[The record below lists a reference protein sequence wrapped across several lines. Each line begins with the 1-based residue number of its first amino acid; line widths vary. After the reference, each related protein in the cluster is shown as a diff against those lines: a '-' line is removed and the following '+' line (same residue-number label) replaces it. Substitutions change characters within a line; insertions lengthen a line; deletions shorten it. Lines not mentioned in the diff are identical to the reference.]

1 MSSGKK
7 SYAHSDYRWERIHWK
22 TVGSAAKREEHSVAV
37 FHRGKGKEALPAEVE
52 EIIGDRRELGNYRGA
67 IREFAPEVVIDLI
80 LSSGKQAEK
89 LIETVR
95 GIGFREGNHR
105 LKSGLPRIV
114 AISSMDVYRACGV
127 LHGSEPGPL
136 EPLPL
141 TEESPL
147 RKTTQTYPVER
158 LQQLQNVFGWIDD
171 SYDKV
176 AVERAIMSASDVAEC
191 QSEAEAGR
199 YATHPHPP
207 LPKGETKSSRFGNG
221 GISAT
226 ILRLPMVYGPGDH
239 LRRIFPIVKRI
250 EDRRPAILYSEA
262 VAAWRSPRGYVE
274 NVAAAIALAAT
285 SSQAAGR
292 IYNVAEQES
301 FSELEWAQK
310 IADRMDWQG
319 RFVILPRERT
329 PENLLTPGNFAQHW
343 VTSSERIRRELGYE
357 ELVKT
362 DEAIRRTIEWERQT
376 PPPENGLS
384 TLDYA
389 AEDSALAKL
398 PLSSEMPCAR
408 DLTEGPD
415 E

>member
-1 MSSGKK
+1 MRILIIGGNGFIGKPLV
-7 SYAHSDYRWERIHWK
+7 RQLNEQ
-22 TVGSAAKREEHSVAV
+22 EHSVAV

-147 RKTTQTYPVER
+147 RKTTQTYPMER

-176 AVERAIMSASDVAEC
+176 AVERAIGSASDVAEC

-199 YATHPHPP
+199 YR
-207 LPKGETKSSRFGNG
+207 SRFGNG

-343 VTSSERIRRELGYE
+343 VASSERIRRELGYE

-362 DEAIRRTIEWERQT
+362 DEAIRRTIEWERRISPLET
-376 PPPENGLS
+376 SLS

-398 PLSSEMPCAR
+398 RLSSEMPCAK
-408 DLTEGPD
+408 DLTED

>member
-1 MSSGKK
+1 MRILIIGGNGFIGKPLV
-7 SYAHSDYRWERIHWK
+7 RQLNEQ
-22 TVGSAAKREEHSVAV
+22 EHSVAV

-147 RKTTQTYPVER
+147 RKTTQTYPMER

-176 AVERAIMSASDVAEC
+176 AVERAIGSASDVAEC

-199 YATHPHPP
+199 YR
-207 LPKGETKSSRFGNG
+207 SRFGKG

-239 LRRIFPIVKRI
+239 LRRLFPIVKRI

-292 IYNVAEQES
+292 IYNVAEQKS

-343 VTSSERIRRELGYE
+343 VASSERIRRELGYE

-362 DEAIRRTIEWERQT
+362 DEAIRRTIEWERRISPLET
-376 PPPENGLS
+376 SLS

-398 PLSSEMPCAR
+398 RLSSEMPCAK
-408 DLTEGPD
+408 DLTED

>member
-1 MSSGKK
+1 MRILVIGGNGFIGKPLV
-7 SYAHSDYRWERIHWK
+7 RQLNEQ
-22 TVGSAAKREEHSVAV
+22 EHSVAV

-147 RKTTQTYPVER
+147 RKTTQTYPMER

-176 AVERAIMSASDVAEC
+176 AVERAIGSASDVAEC

-199 YATHPHPP
+199 YR
-207 LPKGETKSSRFGNG
+207 SRFGNG

-343 VTSSERIRRELGYE
+343 VASSERIRRELGSE

-362 DEAIRRTIEWERQT
+362 DEAIRRTIEWERRISPLET
-376 PPPENGLS
+376 SLS

-398 PLSSEMPCAR
+398 ALSSEMPRAN
-408 DLTEGPD
+408 DLTEGAD
-415 E
+415 Q

>member
-1 MSSGKK
+1 MRILIIGGNGFIGKPLV
-7 SYAHSDYRWERIHWK
+7 RQLNEQ
-22 TVGSAAKREEHSVAV
+22 EHCVAV
-37 FHRGKGKEALPAEVE
+37 FHRGKGKEALPTEVE

-80 LSSGKQAEK
+80 LSSGNQAEE

-95 GIGFREGNHR
+95 GVGSTAGNHR
-105 LKSGLPRIV
+105 LKSVLPRIV

-127 LHGSEPGPL
+127 FHGSEPGPL

-158 LQQLQNVFGWIDD
+158 LQQLQSVFGWIDEA
-171 SYDKV
+171 YDKV
-176 AVERAIMSASDVAEC
+176 AVERAIVSASDVFEF

-199 YATHPHPP
+199 YC
-207 LPKGETKSSRFGNG
+207 SRFCNG
-221 GISAT
+221 GMSAT
-226 ILRLPMVYGPGDH
+226 ILRLPMVYGPSDH
-239 LRRIFPIVKRI
+239 LRRFFPIVKRI
-250 EDRRPAILYSEA
+250 DDGRPAILFTED

-274 NVAAAIALAAT
+274 NVAAAVALAAT
-285 SSQAAGR
+285 SPQAAGR

-301 FSELEWAQK
+301 FSELEWAK
-310 IADRMDWQG
+310 KVADRMGWQG
-319 RFVILPRERT
+319 RFVVLPRERI

-343 VTSSERIRRELGYE
+343 VASSDRIRRELGYE
-357 ELVKT
+357 EIVKT
-362 DEAIRRTIEWERQT
+362 NEAIRRTIEWERRT
-376 PPPENGLS
+376 PPLETGLS

-398 PLSSEMPCAR
+398 PLSSEMPWAK
-408 DLTEGPD
+408 DLT
-415 E
+415 

>member
-1 MSSGKK
+1 MRILIIGGNGFIGKPLV
-7 SYAHSDYRWERIHWK
+7 RQLNEQ
-22 TVGSAAKREEHSVAV
+22 EHCVAV

-147 RKTTQTYPVER
+147 RKTTQTYPMER

-176 AVERAIMSASDVAEC
+176 AVERAIGSASDVAEC

-207 LPKGETKSSRFGNG
+207 LPKGEAKSSRFGNG

-292 IYNVAEQES
+292 IYNVAEQKS

-343 VTSSERIRRELGYE
+343 VASSERIRRELGYE

-362 DEAIRRTIEWERQT
+362 DEAIRRTIEWERRVSPLET
-376 PPPENGLS
+376 SLS

-398 PLSSEMPCAR
+398 RLSSEMPCAI
-408 DLTEGPD
+408 DLTED

>member
-1 MSSGKK
+1 MRILIIGGNGFIGKPLV
-7 SYAHSDYRWERIHWK
+7 RQLNEQ
-22 TVGSAAKREEHSVAV
+22 EHSVAV

-147 RKTTQTYPVER
+147 RKTTQTYPMER

-176 AVERAIMSASDVAEC
+176 AVERAIGSASDVAEW

-207 LPKGETKSSRFGNG
+207 LPKGEAKSSRFGNG

-292 IYNVAEQES
+292 IYNVAEQKS

-343 VTSSERIRRELGYE
+343 VASSERIRRELGYE

-362 DEAIRRTIEWERQT
+362 DEAIRRTIEWERRISPLET
-376 PPPENGLS
+376 SLS

-398 PLSSEMPCAR
+398 RLSSEMPCAI
-408 DLTEGPD
+408 DLTED

>member
-1 MSSGKK
+1 MRILIIGGNGFIGKPLV
-7 SYAHSDYRWERIHWK
+7 RQLNEQ
-22 TVGSAAKREEHSVAV
+22 EHSVAV

-147 RKTTQTYPVER
+147 RKTTQTYPMER

-176 AVERAIMSASDVAEC
+176 AVERAIGSASDVAEC

-199 YATHPHPP
+199 YR
-207 LPKGETKSSRFGNG
+207 SRFGNG

-239 LRRIFPIVKRI
+239 LRRLFPIVKRI

-292 IYNVAEQES
+292 IYNVAEQKS

-329 PENLLTPGNFAQHW
+329 PENLLMPGNFAQHW
-343 VTSSERIRRELGYE
+343 VASSERIRRELGYE

-362 DEAIRRTIEWERQT
+362 DEAIRRTIEWERRISPLET
-376 PPPENGLS
+376 SLS

-398 PLSSEMPCAR
+398 RLSSEMPCAK
-408 DLTEGPD
+408 DLTED

>member
-1 MSSGKK
+1 MRILIIGGNGFIGKPLV
-7 SYAHSDYRWERIHWK
+7 RQLNEQ
-22 TVGSAAKREEHSVAV
+22 EHSVAV

-147 RKTTQTYPVER
+147 RKTTQTYPMER

-176 AVERAIMSASDVAEC
+176 AVERAIGSASDVAEC

-199 YATHPHPP
+199 YR
-207 LPKGETKSSRFGNG
+207 SRFGNG

-239 LRRIFPIVKRI
+239 LRRLFPIVKRI

-262 VAAWRSPRGYVE
+262 VAAWRSARGYVE

-292 IYNVAEQES
+292 IYNVAEQKS

-343 VTSSERIRRELGYE
+343 VASSERIRRELGYE

-362 DEAIRRTIEWERQT
+362 DEAIRRTIEWERRISPLET
-376 PPPENGLS
+376 SLS

-398 PLSSEMPCAR
+398 RLSSEMPCAK
-408 DLTEGPD
+408 DLTED

>member
-1 MSSGKK
+1 MRILIIGGNGFIGKPLV
-7 SYAHSDYRWERIHWK
+7 RQLNEQ
-22 TVGSAAKREEHSVAV
+22 EHSVAV
-37 FHRGKGKEALPAEVE
+37 FHRGKAKEALPAEVE

-147 RKTTQTYPVER
+147 RKTTQTYPMER
-158 LQQLQNVFGWIDD
+158 LQQLQNVFGWIDEA
-171 SYDKV
+171 YDKV
-176 AVERAIMSASDVAEC
+176 AVERAILSAADVAEC

-199 YATHPHPP
+199 YRA
-207 LPKGETKSSRFGNG
+207 RFCNG
-221 GISAT
+221 GMSAT

-343 VTSSERIRRELGYE
+343 VASSERIRRELGYE

-362 DEAIRRTIEWERQT
+362 DEAIRRTIEWERRISPLET
-376 PPPENGLS
+376 SLS

-398 PLSSEMPCAR
+398 RLSSEMPCAI
-408 DLTEGPD
+408 DLTED

>member
-1 MSSGKK
+1 MRILIIGGNGFIGKPLV
-7 SYAHSDYRWERIHWK
+7 RQLNEQ
-22 TVGSAAKREEHSVAV
+22 EHSVAV
-37 FHRGKGKEALPAEVE
+37 FHRGKGKEARPAEVE

-80 LSSGKQAEK
+80 LSSGRQAEQ

-95 GIGFREGNHR
+95 GVGSTAGNHR
-105 LKSGLPRIV
+105 LQSALPRIV

-127 LHGSEPGPL
+127 LHGSELGPL

-147 RKTTQTYPVER
+147 RKTTQTYPMER

-176 AVERAIMSASDVAEC
+176 AVERAIGSVSDVSES
-191 QSEAEAGR
+191 QSDAEAGR
-199 YATHPHPP
+199 YR
-207 LPKGETKSSRFGNG
+207 SRFCNG

-239 LRRIFPIVKRI
+239 LRRFFPIVKRI
-250 EDRRPAILYSEA
+250 KDGRPAILFTA
-262 VAAWRSPRGYVE
+262 GVAAWRSPRGYVD

-285 SSQAAGR
+285 SSRAAGR
-292 IYNVAEQES
+292 IYNVAEQVS
-301 FSELEWAQK
+301 FSELEWAKK
-310 IADRMDWQG
+310 IAHLMGWHG
-319 RFVILPRERT
+319 RFVVLPRERT

-343 VTSSERIRRELGYE
+343 VASSERIRRELLYE
-357 ELVKT
+357 DLVKT
-362 DEAIRRTIEWERQT
+362 DEAIRRTIEWERRT
-376 PPPENGLS
+376 PPPENSLS

-398 PLSSEMPCAR
+398 PLSS
-408 DLTEGPD
+408 
-415 E
+415 

>member
-1 MSSGKK
+1 M
-7 SYAHSDYRWERIHWK
+7 
-22 TVGSAAKREEHSVAV
+22 

-207 LPKGETKSSRFGNG
+207 LPKGEAKSSRFGNG

-362 DEAIRRTIEWERQT
+362 DEAIRRTIEWERRISPLET
-376 PPPENGLS
+376 SLS

-398 PLSSEMPCAR
+398 RLSSEMPCAI
-408 DLTEGPD
+408 DLT
-415 E
+415 

>member
-1 MSSGKK
+1 MRILIIGGNGFIGKPLV
-7 SYAHSDYRWERIHWK
+7 RQLNEQ
-22 TVGSAAKREEHSVAV
+22 EHSVAV

-147 RKTTQTYPVER
+147 RKTTQTYPMER

-176 AVERAIMSASDVAEC
+176 AVERAIGSASDVAEC

-199 YATHPHPP
+199 YR
-207 LPKGETKSSRFGNG
+207 SRFCNG

-343 VTSSERIRRELGYE
+343 VASSERIRRELGYE

-362 DEAIRRTIEWERQT
+362 DEAIRRTIEWERRIS
-376 PPPENGLS
+376 PLENSLS

-398 PLSSEMPCAR
+398 ALSSEMPRAN
-408 DLTEGPD
+408 DLTEGAD
-415 E
+415 Q